1 MVIRGM
7 IYAGKS
13 CIPSICR
20 RDLPIILLFCIPSKE
35 HDSSGHYYRFPAPH
49 RRSSDAIDCNLLR
62 PPSPLS
68 HSVSLMHA
76 QNPAEMDG
84 VFSIQM
90 SCVRDMNKLIRK
102 NDRNTSFLQQ
112 VYNNPLTW
120 VGSTVCGTHP
130 M

>member
-1 MVIRGM
+1 M
-7 IYAGKS
+7 IDAGES

-20 RDLPIILLFCIPSKE
+20 RDLPIILLLCTPSKE

-90 SCVRDMNKLIRK
+90 SCVRDMNKDGMNSQRSGACQLFGLGS
-102 NDRNTSFLQQ
+102 NTSSCQ
-112 VYNNPLTW
+112 VGHTA
-120 VGSTVCGTHP
+120 
-130 M
+130 